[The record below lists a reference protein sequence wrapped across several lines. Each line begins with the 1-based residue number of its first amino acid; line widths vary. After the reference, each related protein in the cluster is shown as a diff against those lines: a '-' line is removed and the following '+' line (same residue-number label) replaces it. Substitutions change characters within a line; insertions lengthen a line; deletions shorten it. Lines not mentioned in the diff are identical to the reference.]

1 MFITILFHPKMSLSL
16 RVKYEHLL
24 AISYNCYILGG
35 IKSMELYMKIKSKLV
50 LGLLA
55 PSVLLVGC
63 SEDTPNGPNPNGN
76 VVKDSST
83 IDRTEK
89 IENIFFNIPSPI
101 ETITILKNAGA
112 TYEWNLPL
120 DPMKLD
126 DFSSTTEK
134 ALAMG
139 IYGADLNYA
148 SVFGIDNDMY
158 MFLSCAEKLGKDIG
172 VGQVF
177 TEDVTHRIEDNVD
190 NKDSMQVII
199 SETFWQMDSQLHEE
213 GRESVSAL
221 VIAGGWI
228 EGVYLATQLAVLN
241 PNNDEIKQ
249 RIAEQKYSVENL
261 VKLLETYDDSSED
274 FVEITMMFQDLEEL
288 FQKIEEEKTTPNETV
303 DEDGMPIIGQQIKLT
318 MSNELLNEI
327 TQLISEIRVD
337 FTN

>member
-1 MFITILFHPKMSLSL
+1 MKLNAKLFVGILSSSLL
-16 RVKYEHLL
+16 F
-24 AISYNCYILGG
+24 
-35 IKSMELYMKIKSKLV
+35 
-50 LGLLA
+50 
-55 PSVLLVGC
+55 VGC
-63 SEDTPNGPNPNGN
+63 SEDTPGPNPNGT
-76 VVKDSST
+76 VVKDSTT

-101 ETITILKNAGA
+101 ETISILKNAGA

-120 DPMKLD
+120 DPMQVD
-126 DFSSTTEK
+126 EFTSSLEK
-134 ALAMG
+134 AIAMG

-158 MFLSCAEKLGKDIG
+158 MFLSCAEKLGKEIG

-177 TEDVTHRIEDNVD
+177 TEEVTHRIEDNVE

-199 SETFWQMDSQLHEE
+199 SETFWSMDSQLHEE

-241 PNNDEIKQ
+241 PDNEEIKS

-261 VKLLETYDDSSED
+261 VKLLETYDDSSEE
-274 FVEITMMFQDLEEL
+274 FLEITMMFKDLEEL
-288 FQKIEEEKTTPNETV
+288 FQQIEEEKTTPAESV
-303 DEDGMPIIGQQIKLT
+303 DEDGMPIIGQQITLT
-318 MSNELLNEI
+318 MSNELLKEI
-327 TQLISEIRVD
+327 TQLVSEIRVD

>member
-1 MFITILFHPKMSLSL
+1 MKFSS
-16 RVKYEHLL
+16 HL
-24 AISYNCYILGG
+24 II
-35 IKSMELYMKIKSKLV
+35 
-50 LGLLA
+50 GLLA
-55 PSVLLVGC
+55 SSSLLMSC
-63 SEDTPNGPNPNGN
+63 SDDSPNGPNANGN
-76 VVKDSST
+76 VKKDST
-83 IDRTEK
+83 TVDRTEK
-89 IENIFFNIPSPI
+89 IENIFFNIPSPL
-101 ETITILKNAGA
+101 ETIAILKNAGA

-126 DFSSTTEK
+126 EFTSSTEK

-148 SVFGIDNDMY
+148 SVFSVDNDMY

-177 TEDVTHRIEDNVD
+177 TEEITQRIEDNVD

-199 SETFWQMDSQLHEE
+199 SETFWSMDAQLHDE

-241 PNNDEIKQ
+241 PQNEEIKQ

-261 VKLLETYDDSSED
+261 VKLMETYDDSSED
-274 FVEITMMFQDLEEL
+274 FVEITMMFKDLEEL
-288 FQKIEEEKTTPNETV
+288 FQQIQEEKSSPDQTV

-327 TQLISEIRVD
+327 TQLVSEIRVD